1 MNDHAPPQAMSLF
14 DLIGRHWRL
23 DSAVT
28 QVLFNQDGSALVGRL
43 QDGRLAFVSTNDAES
58 PEVRMRQEADTGR
71 MTLRPRKNDPPPV
84 VFGEESNSS
93 PSAGIARFGTKGFA
107 FAQTEDD
114 TLWRATA
121 RGQTLR
127 VAGTDGD
134 KISALASL
142 HDAASLAIARGK
154 AVEVRDVE
162 GGSTQQQITLPH
174 SVEHMAVS
182 GSSALLA
189 CFGTGKL
196 SVVETETGE
205 IRYTV
210 EVKADIRSLIW
221 SPDQAWIVAGCADNA
236 LLLCKA
242 ADGAVDRITQ
252 FPAAVEAVDFSPKA
266 NALLASGAFRIVGW
280 ELPDLPF
287 GDHEGS
293 PIETGKPGL
302 TVVDRVAVHAKRD
315 ICAASYTNG
324 LVVACRA
331 GQPDEL
337 MIYAGDTAP
346 ATSMAWSPDGKHL
359 GWGDTNGNLF
369 IATFPKE
376 MFK

>member
-43 QDGRLAFVSTNDAES
+43 KDGRLAFVSTNDAES

-93 PSAGIARFGTKGFA
+93 PNAGIARFGTKGFA

-142 HDAASLAIARGK
+142 HDAASLTIARGNEL
-154 AVEVRDVE
+154 EVRDVE

-174 SVEHMAVS
+174 SVDRIAVS

-189 CFGTGKL
+189 CVGAGKL
-196 SVVETETGE
+196 SVVETGTGQ

-210 EVKADIRSLIW
+210 GVKAEIRSLIW
-221 SPDQAWIVAGCADNA
+221 SPDQEWIVAGCADNA